1 MLNKMKEELFIIPFE
16 LSTFKAL
23 HPEYNHFEE
32 VKNKYGEV
40 AGYNCSIVKE
50 EKEDK

>member
-1 MLNKMKEELFIIPFE
+1 MKEELFIMPSE
-16 LSTFKAL
+16 LSMFKAR

-40 AGYNCSIVKE
+40 AGYNCSIVEE

>member
-1 MLNKMKEELFIIPFE
+1 MLNKMKEELFIMPSE
-16 LSTFKAL
+16 LVTFKAS

-40 AGYNCSIVKE
+40 AGYNCSVVE